1 MLLLVVAAGA
11 LVALVTAFEVAGET
25 VEVVQ
30 AAEDVFSLLVTL
42 VVALVVEAED
52 DFALLVD
59 AAGVVKVEEAA
70 LLVDDFLLLVVWLT
84 LADEVAEVQTEED
97 SALVVVGCD
106 VSEDVVVWWLL
117 ELRGV
122 V

>member
-1 MLLLVVAAGA
+1 VLLLVVAAGA